1 MPGNAV
7 RLYDEDFVRW
17 TEEQG
22 AALRQAARSG
32 TNLPL
37 DWENLAEEVESL
49 GRSERRELR
58 NRIAVILE
66 HLLELQC
73 SRAQDPRS
81 GWMDT
86 IERERSNI
94 GRLLEDSPSL
104 RNELADLIAQ
114 EITRARRLAAR
125 SLERHG
131 EADAA
136 RAAGLG
142 DARYAPEQVIGDW
155 FPDET

>member
-1 MPGNAV
+1 MSGSAA
-7 RLYDEDFVRW
+7 RLYEQDFVRW
-17 TEEQG
+17 TKEQG
-22 AALRQAARSG
+22 AALRRAARSG

-49 GRSERRELR
+49 GRVERRELQ

-66 HLLELQC
+66 HLIKLQC
-73 SRAQDPRS
+73 SRAKDPRP

-86 IERERSNI
+86 IERERSDI

-104 RNELADLIAQ
+104 RNELPELIAR
-114 EITRARRLAAR
+114 ETTRATRRAAR

-136 RAAGLG
+136 LAAGLRE
-142 DARYAPEQVIGDW
+142 ARYAPEQVIGDW